1 MLTSKAILYIFSN
14 KRGNMYRLIISIIL
28 LFISFNFLVANNKK
42 KKVKCIDV
50 IGYLYYV
57 QPKKYEFISIPVI
70 DKNGNMIKC
79 K

>member
-1 MLTSKAILYIFSN
+1 
-14 KRGNMYRLIISIIL
+14 MYRLIIFIIF
-28 LFISFNFLVANNKK
+28 LFISFDFLIAKEKK

-57 QPKKYEFISIPVI
+57 QPKKHEFISIPVL